1 MLESMNK
8 KIVVLGDPI
17 DNQNAGI
24 HVYTR
29 ELVQAMGENNPQGYQ
44 LYLIREKITTEF
56 EGFTQKAFPNIHLP
70 IGYASLRLFFR
81 IPAFLQKIKPDV
93 VIEPAHFGPFNT
105 PKGSKRVTVI
115 HDLTPLKFPQWHRW
129 HSQMLQKVFLPGI
142 LKRADL
148 IIANSEYTKSDIVDW
163 FPTLASKVE
172 VVYPGINPAMK
183 SVEKADCWKPKG
195 LDRSFFLYAGT
206 IEPRKRVDQLLYA
219 YEMWRDQGNG
229 EEQLVIAGGKGWK
242 TNEFENALKKSKYPN
257 DVFVTGFISDEQLSG
272 LYSDCKLFIYPSA
285 YEGFGFPVVEALSC
299 GAKVLTAKNSSLIE
313 VGGPSVSF
321 FEEGQDIATKIYDS
335 MNKAL
340 KKDPKI
346 KEHPLFDQFDWK
358 SAAGKY
364 FELIEGL

>member
-1 MLESMNK
+1 MLESLNK

-29 ELVQAMGENNPQGYQ
+29 ELVQAMGENNPQGHQ
-44 LYLIREKITTEF
+44 LYLIREKNATEF
-56 EGFTQKAFPNIHLP
+56 EGFTHKAFPNIHLP

-93 VIEPAHFGPFNT
+93 VIEPAHFGPFNV
-105 PKGSKRVTVI
+105 PRGSKRVTVI

-148 IIANSEYTKSDIVDW
+148 IIANSEYTRSDIIDR
-163 FPTLASKVE
+163 FPAHKSKVE
-172 VVYPGINPAMK
+172 VVYPGINPAI
-183 SVEKADCWKPKG
+183 SIANADKDWKPKG
-195 LDRSFFLYAGT
+195 LNKPFFLYVGT
-206 IEPRKRVDQLLYA
+206 IEPRKRVDQLIAA
-219 YEMWRDQGNG
+219 YDLWRGAGKG
-229 EEQLVIAGGKGWK
+229 EEQLVIVGGKGWK
-242 TNEFENALKKSKYPN
+242 TADFYHAYTESPFK
-257 DVFVTGFISDEQLSG
+257 DDIIVTGYISDAQLSS
-272 LYSDCKLFIYPSA
+272 LYSSCALFIYPSA

-321 FEEGQDIATKIYDS
+321 FEEGKDVAVRIYDS
-335 MNKAL
+335 MDEAL

-346 KEHPLFDQFDWK
+346 KVHPLFDQFDWK
-358 SAAGKY
+358 SAAAKY